1 MISKTPDDIRHEY
14 LINPFYEF
22 LQDSSMRK
30 EYEDLIKVFQ
40 APTGFGKSFAL
51 ANLFI
56 PKIFES
62 QKVKLVVYAVPN
74 IENLDKYEFGD
85 YARENGYY
93 FTDKPDEVFLFLKQ
107 GKNVVFGVTHAY
119 LCNGSQKPKI
129 NREKLIQLA
138 DQSAWFI
145 EECHSWLGV
154 TDIEWYKDVMGHG
167 TPDFAG
173 TVYKL
178 LSRINQKTDLCF
190 GITATPTKQH
200 RGEVGDIKFQIM
212 NEWCPKENRA
222 FLTKW
227 SKNYKQYKG
236 FDEVSYKSSRG
247 RINKRFEIDVNN
259 CKSQLRQYVKDHHVK
274 NIQTLKHLSNYDPN
288 IKPKLTSMIICGGAN
303 NERLAVQ
310 LEEAR
315 KWLSQMLIK
324 NGYNPSSQ
332 WIAIMTDSKKGF
344 YNLNGDFESCSE
356 DGIIAALNDPEE
368 DCQFLLVNNKGKAG
382 INVFNLTG
390 ICSLRIRDPET
401 TDCTELS
408 RQIIG
413 RLSRLNSGHGSILKD
428 EYNYDLEKMI
438 NNYCS
443 DHGMN
448 PNVFFETLKVA
459 NTFEFRHPTTPGG
472 HWELSV
478 EEFDEL
484 YTSSWSE
491 MEQIVKEMIFSDV
504 VCSDCPFRNNLDL
517 FSSGSVG
524 FANRLISV

>member
-93 FTDKPDEVFLFLKQ
+93 FTDNADEVFRFLKQ

-119 LCNGSQKPKI
+119 LCNGSQKPKT

-212 NEWCPKENRA
+212 NEWCPKEDRA

-227 SKNYKQYKG
+227 SKSYKQYKG

-247 RINKRFEIDVNN
+247 RITKRFEIDVNN

-274 NIQTLKHLSNYDPN
+274 NIQTLKYLSNYDPN
-288 IKPKLTSMIICGGAN
+288 IKSKLTSMIICGGAN

-428 EYNYDLEKMI
+428 EYNYDLENMVK
-438 NNYCS
+438 NYCS
-443 DHGMN
+443 DHGVN

-484 YTSSWSE
+484 YTSSWDE

-517 FSSGSVG
+517 IGNSSVAFG
-524 FANRLISV
+524 NRLIAV